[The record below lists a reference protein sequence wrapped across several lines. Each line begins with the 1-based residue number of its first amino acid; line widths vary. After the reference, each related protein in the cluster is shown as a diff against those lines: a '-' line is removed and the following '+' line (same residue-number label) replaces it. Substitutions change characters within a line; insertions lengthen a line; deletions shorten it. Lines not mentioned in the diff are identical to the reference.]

1 MAIDPIVFVLNGMNG
16 GHCWYLD
23 KWEDFT
29 FLFEIPNSETVDPY
43 FLTAITPN

>member
-23 KWEDFT
+23 KWEDFL
-29 FLFEIPNSETVDPY
+29 FLFEIPKPGIIPSHYLMAT
-43 FLTAITPN
+43 TPN